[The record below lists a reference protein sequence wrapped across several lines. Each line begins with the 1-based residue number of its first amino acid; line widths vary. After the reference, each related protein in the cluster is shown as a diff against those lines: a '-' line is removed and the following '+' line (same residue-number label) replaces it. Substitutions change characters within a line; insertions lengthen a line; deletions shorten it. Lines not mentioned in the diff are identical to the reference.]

1 MKFGAIVITGRLC
14 SGKSTL
20 AARLAQALEV
30 ERINADELLRLALSK
45 QPTASSVERQKRQL
59 EEQTNGRWAKDGLA
73 RYLVTLKPPFR
84 GLIIDA
90 LDTAGQ
96 ISGLRELGFRVLH
109 IHLHALDDV
118 LWTRFQA
125 SAVGSV
131 SRRAFDSRR
140 RMWTQS
146 QEELLTKAAD
156 IVIDTERCSTSDVFA
171 RVRARLEPNPVT
183 SAACVDILIG
193 GQFGSEG
200 KGNIAHYLAPE
211 YDVLVRVGGPNAGHK
226 VYRSNDKPYT
236 FKQLPSGFLGNS
248 QAMLVIGAGAVIGL
262 DTLRKEIGELQI
274 EPGRLIIDPQ
284 AMIIDPR
291 DKEWEE
297 DTLAGAIGSTA
308 QGIGMATAR
317 KIINRVPNTNVRLAR
332 DEPTL
337 SRFVE
342 DTVEYF
348 AQCLSRGKSIMLEG
362 TQGTLLSLHHGFY
375 PHVTSRVTTA
385 AACLA
390 EAGLTQRHVRRVVM
404 VCRTYPIRVGDSK
417 TGNTS
422 GYLGKELT
430 FEDVASRSR
439 VPLDEIR
446 MTEVGSV
453 SGRTRRIAE
462 FDWHL
467 LRRSLLLNGPTDL
480 ALTFADYL
488 GVENQN
494 AYRYEQLTSETQRFI
509 GELEQVSG
517 IPVSLIST
525 AFNERNIID
534 RRMW

>member
-14 SGKSTL
+14 TGKSTL
-20 AARLAQALEV
+20 AAALAQKFDAQQVGV
-30 ERINADELLRLALSK
+30 EDLLRMALARPGARA
-45 QPTASSVERQKRQL
+45 PTERQKQ
-59 EEQTNGRWAKDGLA
+59 EIETQTNGRWVKEALA
-73 RYLVTLKPPFR
+73 RQLVALNPPYP
-84 GLIIDA
+84 LLVLDA
-90 LDTAGQ
+90 LDSIGQ
-96 ISGLRELGFRVLH
+96 VSGLRELGPRVLH
-109 IHLHALDDV
+109 IHLHAPDEV
-118 LWTRFQA
+118 LWKRFDAAGGSTA
-125 SAVGSV
+125 SHRTFDARA
-131 SRRAFDSRR
+131 RR
-140 RMWTQS
+140 WTAS
-146 QEELLTKAAD
+146 LEEQLVKAAD
-156 IVIDTERCSTSDVFA
+156 VVIDTERCSTADVFA

-183 SAACVDILIG
+183 AHGCVDILVG

-200 KGNIAHYLAPE
+200 KGNIAHYMAPE

-226 VYRSNDKPYT
+226 VFRSNDKPYT

-248 QAMLVIGAGAVIGL
+248 NAMLVIGAGAVIGL
-262 DTLRKEIGELQI
+262 ETLRKEIGELQI
-274 EPGRLIIDPQ
+274 TPGRLIVDPQ

-291 DKEWEE
+291 DKQWEE
-297 DTLAGAIGSTA
+297 ENLAGAIGSTA

-332 DEPTL
+332 DEPL
-337 SRFVE
+337 LQRFV
-342 DTVEYF
+342 DDSIEYF
-348 AQCLSRGKSIMLEG
+348 AKCLSTGKKIMLEG

-375 PHVTSRVTTA
+375 PHVTSRLTTA

-390 EAGLTQRHVRRVVM
+390 EAGLTQRHVRKVVM
-404 VCRTYPIRVGDSK
+404 VCRTYPIRVGDSL

-422 GYLGKELT
+422 GYMGKELA
-430 FEDVASRSR
+430 FNNIADRSG
-439 VPLDEIR
+439 VPLDEIKA
-446 MTEVGSV
+446 TEVGSV

-488 GVENQN
+488 GVENQR
-494 AYRYEQLTSETQRFI
+494 AFRYEQLTSETQRFI

-517 IPVSLIST
+517 LPVSLIST

>member
-1 MKFGAIVITGRLC
+1 MKFGAIVITGRQC
-14 SGKSTL
+14 SGKTTLCAALAKKFEADLVTFTDLLALTPGKIPPPSKLESTKK
-20 AARLAQALEV
+20 ALE
-30 ERINADELLRLALSK
+30 S
-45 QPTASSVERQKRQL
+45 
-59 EEQTNGRWAKDGLA
+59 QTSGRWVKDALGRHLA
-73 RYLVTLKPPFR
+73 TMQPPFR
-84 GLIIDA
+84 MLVIDS
-90 LDTAGQ
+90 LDSAAQVT
-96 ISGLRELGFRVLH
+96 GLRELGFRVLH
-109 IHLHALDDV
+109 IHLHARDDV
-118 LWTRFQA
+118 LWTRFQGA
-125 SAVGSV
+125 QRGGATRKS
-131 SRRAFDSRR
+131 FDTRQRS
-140 RMWTQS
+140 WTDS
-146 QEELLTKAAD
+146 QEQLLVKAAD
-156 IVIDTERCSTSDVFA
+156 VVIDTERCSANDVFA

-183 SAACVDILIG
+183 SNACVDVLIG

-200 KGNIAHYLAPE
+200 KGNIAHYMAPE

-248 QAMLVIGAGAVIGL
+248 DAMLVIGAGAVIGL
-262 DTLRKEIGELQI
+262 DTLRREIGELQI
-274 EPGRLIIDPQ
+274 TPDRLIIDPQ

-297 DTLAGAIGSTA
+297 ENLAAAIGSTA

-317 KIINRVPNTNVRLAR
+317 KVLNRMPNTNVQLAR
-332 DEPTL
+332 DEPLL
-337 SRFVE
+337 SRFVG
-342 DTVEYF
+342 DTIEFF
-348 AQCLSRGKSIMLEG
+348 AECLGRGKRIMLEG

-390 EAGLTQRHVRRVVM
+390 EAGLTQRHVRKVVM
-404 VCRTYPIRVGDSK
+404 VCRTYPIRVGNST

-422 GYLGKELT
+422 GYMSEELT
-430 FEDVASRSR
+430 FEEIARRSG
-439 VPLDEIR
+439 VPLDEIK

-467 LRRSLLLNGPTDL
+467 LRRALLLNGPTDL

-488 GVENQN
+488 GVKNQN
-494 AYRYEQLTSETQRFI
+494 AFRYEQLTDETQRFI

-517 IPVSLIST
+517 LPVSLIST

>member
-14 SGKSTL
+14 TGKSTL
-20 AARLAQALEV
+20 AAALAQKFDAQQVGV
-30 ERINADELLRLALSK
+30 EDLLRMALARPGARA
-45 QPTASSVERQKRQL
+45 PTERQKQ
-59 EEQTNGRWAKDGLA
+59 EIETQTNGRWVKEALA
-73 RYLVTLKPPFR
+73 RQLVALNPPYPI
-84 GLIIDA
+84 LVLDA
-90 LDTAGQ
+90 LDSIGQ
-96 ISGLRELGFRVLH
+96 VSGLRELGPRVLH
-109 IHLHALDDV
+109 IHLHAPDEV
-118 LWTRFQA
+118 LWKRFDVAGGIPA
-125 SAVGSV
+125 SHRTFDARA
-131 SRRAFDSRR
+131 RR
-140 RMWTQS
+140 WTAS
-146 QEELLTKAAD
+146 LEEQLVKAAD
-156 IVIDTERCSTSDVFA
+156 IVIDTERCSTADVFA

-183 SAACVDILIG
+183 AHGCVDVLVG

-200 KGNIAHYLAPE
+200 KGNIAHYMAPE

-226 VYRSNDKPYT
+226 VFRSNDKPYT

-248 QAMLVIGAGAVIGL
+248 NAMLVIGAGAVIGL
-262 DTLRKEIGELQI
+262 ETLRKEIGELQI
-274 EPGRLIIDPQ
+274 TPGRLIVDPQ
-284 AMIIDPR
+284 AIIIDPR
-291 DKEWEE
+291 DKQWEE
-297 DTLAGAIGSTA
+297 EHLAGAIGSTA

-332 DEPTL
+332 DEPL
-337 SRFVE
+337 LQRFV
-342 DTVEYF
+342 DDSIEYF
-348 AQCLSRGKSIMLEG
+348 AKCLSTGKKIMLEG

-375 PHVTSRVTTA
+375 PHVTSRLTTA

-390 EAGLTQRHVRRVVM
+390 EAGLTQRHVRKVVM
-404 VCRTYPIRVGDSK
+404 VCRTYPIRVGDSL

-422 GYLGKELT
+422 GYMGKELA
-430 FEDVASRSR
+430 FNNIADRSG
-439 VPLDEIR
+439 VPVDEIKA
-446 MTEVGSV
+446 TEVGSV

-488 GVENQN
+488 GVENQR
-494 AYRYEQLTSETQRFI
+494 AFRYEQLTSETQRFI

-517 IPVSLIST
+517 LPVSLIST